1 MDIIPGNH
9 DTFYK
14 NTNDLQQFKEL
25 LGHYMNEVNIVMK
38 PTVMDFDGF
47 KIGLHTLDYTRK

>member
-9 DTFYK
+9 DTFFK
-14 NTNDLQQFKEL
+14 NTNDLNSLKEL

-38 PTVMDFDGF
+38 PTVMDYDGF
-47 KIGLHTLDYTRK
+47 KMALTTMDYI